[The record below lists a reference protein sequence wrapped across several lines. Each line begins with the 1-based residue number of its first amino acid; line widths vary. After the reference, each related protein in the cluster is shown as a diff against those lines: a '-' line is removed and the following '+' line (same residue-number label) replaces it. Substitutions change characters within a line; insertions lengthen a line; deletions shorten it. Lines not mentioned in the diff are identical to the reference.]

1 MLIPVLKRL
10 LFVDDE
16 PLIRELYGTLGATLG
31 KGHEIHTAASAG
43 EALNLLDEKNFE
55 VVVSDLAMPEMDGI
69 EFLNEVVR
77 AYPQSARIVISG
89 FADRMK
95 VAECL
100 TVGHRFFSKPFN
112 LNGLSVLL
120 RRICQYSYLVSN
132 DRIRRMVCGTGA
144 LPTPPETYMRLRELV
159 ASPYAHID
167 EISAVIE
174 EDAGF
179 STKLL
184 QIVNSAQFGIGRQI
198 VAPSEAVQIAGLEII
213 KALMICTQVFGF
225 YERQGSRPAA
235 FKDLW
240 RHSVNT
246 AVAARKVAMVEG
258 LSTEAADECFF
269 AGLLHDIGKLIL
281 AANAEREYAVAME
294 LAAKASLPLDQAEMG
309 LFTSTHA
316 HVGAYLLAL
325 WGVPDSVITAV
336 ELHHSLDPN
345 RITKFDAAI
354 AVHVAQNLEL
364 GGARK
369 KLLNMALLEKL
380 GLTDRLAIWEKAI
393 AAPNN

>member
-1 MLIPVLKRL
+1 MIIPVLKRL

-43 EALNLLDEKNFE
+43 EALDLLDEKTFD

-77 AYPQSARIVISG
+77 GYPQSARIVISG
-89 FADRMK
+89 FADRLK

-100 TVGHRFFSKPFN
+100 TVGHRFFTKPFN

-132 DRIRRMVCGTGA
+132 DRVRKMVCGTGA
-144 LPTPPETYMRLRELV
+144 LPTPPETYVRLRELV

-167 EISAVIE
+167 DISAIVE
-174 EDAGF
+174 EDPGL

-184 QIVNSAQFGIGRQI
+184 HIVNSAQFGIGRQI
-198 VAPSEAVQIAGLEII
+198 VAPSEAVQIAGIEII
-213 KALMICTQVFGF
+213 KALILSAQVFGF
-225 YERQGSRPAA
+225 YERHSFNRGA
-235 FKDLW
+235 FKHLW
-240 RHSVNT
+240 AHSVNT
-246 AVAARKVAMVEG
+246 AIAARKLAILEG
-258 LSTEAADECFF
+258 LPSEAVEECFF

-281 AANAEREYAVAME
+281 AANAEREYEVAME
-294 LAAKASLPLDQAEMG
+294 LASKASLPLEQAEMG
-309 LFTSTHA
+309 LFSSTHA

-336 ELHHSLDPN
+336 ELHHSLDSN
-345 RITKFDAAI
+345 RISGFDIAV
-354 AVHVAQNLEL
+354 AVHVAQNLEP

-369 KLLNMALLEKL
+369 KLLNTALL
-380 GLTDRLAIWEKAI
+380 
-393 AAPNN
+393 

>member
-1 MLIPVLKRL
+1 MIIPVLKRL

-31 KGHEIHTAASAG
+31 KGHEVHTAGSAV
-43 EALNLLDEKNFE
+43 EALDLLDEKNFD
-55 VVVSDLAMPEMDGI
+55 VVVSDLTMPEMDGI

-89 FADRMK
+89 FADRLK

-100 TVGHRFFSKPFN
+100 TVGHRFFTKPFN

-132 DRIRRMVCGTGA
+132 DRVRKMVCGTGA
-144 LPTPPETYMRLRELV
+144 LPTPPETYVRLRELV

-167 EISAVIE
+167 DISAIVE
-174 EDAGF
+174 EDPGL

-184 QIVNSAQFGIGRQI
+184 HIVNSAQFGIGRQV
-198 VAPSEAVQIAGLEII
+198 VAPSEAVQIAGVEII
-213 KALMICTQVFGF
+213 KALMLSSQAFSF
-225 YERQGSRPAA
+225 YERHSYTQTA
-235 FKDLW
+235 FKGLW
-240 RHSVNT
+240 THSVNT
-246 AVAARKVAMVEG
+246 AIAARKLAIVEG
-258 LSTEAADECFF
+258 LPVEAAEECFF

-281 AANAEREYAVAME
+281 AANAEREYSVAME
-294 LAAKASLPLDQAEMG
+294 LAAKASLPIEQAEMG
-309 LFTSTHA
+309 LFSSTHA

-325 WGVPDSVITAV
+325 WGVPESVITAV
-336 ELHHSLDPN
+336 ELHHTLDPD
-345 RITKFDAAI
+345 RIAGFDTAV

-369 KLLNMALLEKL
+369 KLLNTALLEKL
-380 GLTDRLAIWEKAI
+380 GLMDRLPVWEEAI
-393 AAPNN
+393 AAPK

>member
-1 MLIPVLKRL
+1 MIILVLKRL

-16 PLIRELYGTLGATLG
+16 PLIRELYGTLGSTLG
-31 KGHEIHTAASAG
+31 KGHEVHTAASAG
-43 EALNLLDEKNFE
+43 EALDLLDEKNFD

-69 EFLNEVVR
+69 EFLSEVVR
-77 AYPQSARIVISG
+77 GYPQSARIVISG
-89 FADRMK
+89 FADRLK

-100 TVGHRFFSKPFN
+100 TVGHRFFTKPFN

-132 DRIRRMVCGTGA
+132 DRVRKMVCGTGA
-144 LPTPPETYMRLRELV
+144 LPTPPETYVRLRELV

-167 EISAVIE
+167 DISAIVE
-174 EDAGF
+174 EDPGL

-184 QIVNSAQFGIGRQI
+184 HIVNSAQFGIGRQI
-198 VAPSEAVQIAGLEII
+198 VAPSEAVQIAGIEII
-213 KALMICTQVFGF
+213 KALILSGQVFGF
-225 YERQGSRPAA
+225 YERQNFNRGA

-240 RHSVNT
+240 AHSVNT
-246 AVAARKVAMVEG
+246 AIAARKLAILEG
-258 LSTEAADECFF
+258 LPTDAAEECFF

-281 AANAEREYAVAME
+281 AANAEREYSVAME
-294 LAAKASLPLDQAEMG
+294 LAAKASLPIEQAEMG
-309 LFTSTHA
+309 LFSSTHA

-336 ELHHSLDPN
+336 ELHHTLDGN
-345 RITKFDAAI
+345 RISGFDTAV
-354 AVHVAQNLEL
+354 AVHVAQNLEP

-369 KLLNMALLEKL
+369 KLLNTSLLEKL
-380 GLTDRLAIWEKAI
+380 GVMDRLPVWEEAI
-393 AAPNN
+393 AAPN

>member
-1 MLIPVLKRL
+1 MLIAVPKRL

-31 KGHEIHTAASAG
+31 KGHEVHTAANAV
-43 EALNLLDEKNFE
+43 EALDLLDEKNFD

-89 FADRMK
+89 FADRLK

-120 RRICQYSYLVSN
+120 RRICHYSYLISN
-132 DRIRRMVCGTGA
+132 DRIRKMVCGTGA
-144 LPTPPETYMRLRELV
+144 LPTPPETYVRLRELL
-159 ASPYAHID
+159 ASPYAHVD
-167 EISAVIE
+167 DISTIVE
-174 EDAGF
+174 EDPGL

-184 QIVNSAQFGIGRQI
+184 HIVNSAQFGTARRI
-198 VAPSEAVQIAGLEII
+198 VAPSEAVQVAGVEII
-213 KALMICTQVFGF
+213 KALMLGAQAFTF
-225 YERQGSRPAA
+225 YDRHSYTRTA

-240 RHSVNT
+240 VHSINT
-246 AVAARKVAMVEG
+246 AIAARKLALVEG
-258 LSTEAADECFF
+258 MPSEAAEECFF

-281 AANAEREYAVAME
+281 AANSEREYGVAME
-294 LAAKASLPLDQAEMG
+294 LSTKAGLPLEQAEMG
-309 LFTSTHA
+309 IFATTHA

-325 WGVPDSVITAV
+325 WGVPDSVISAV
-336 ELHHSLDPN
+336 ELHHTLDPT
-345 RITKFDAAI
+345 RITEFDTAL
-354 AVHVAQNLEL
+354 AVHVAQNLEP

-369 KLLNMALLEKL
+369 KLLNTALLEKL
-380 GLTDRLAIWEKAI
+380 GLMERLPVWEEAV
-393 AAPNN
+393 ALQH

>member
-1 MLIPVLKRL
+1 MIILVLKRL

-16 PLIRELYGTLGATLG
+16 PLIRELYGTLGSTLG
-31 KGHEIHTAASAG
+31 KGHEVHTAASAG
-43 EALNLLDEKNFE
+43 EALDLLDEKNFD

-69 EFLNEVVR
+69 EFLSEVVR
-77 AYPQSARIVISG
+77 GYPQSARIVISG
-89 FADRMK
+89 FADRLK

-100 TVGHRFFSKPFN
+100 TVGHRFFTKPFN

-132 DRIRRMVCGTGA
+132 DRVRKMVCGTGA
-144 LPTPPETYMRLRELV
+144 LPTPPETYVRLRELV

-167 EISAVIE
+167 DISAIVE
-174 EDAGF
+174 EDPGL

-184 QIVNSAQFGIGRQI
+184 HIVNSAQFGIGRQI
-198 VAPSEAVQIAGLEII
+198 VAPSEAVQIAGIEII
-213 KALMICTQVFGF
+213 KALILSAQVFGF
-225 YERQGSRPAA
+225 YERQNFNRGA

-240 RHSVNT
+240 AHSVNT
-246 AVAARKVAMVEG
+246 AIAARKLAILEG
-258 LSTEAADECFF
+258 LPTDAAEECFF

-281 AANAEREYAVAME
+281 AANAEREYSVAME
-294 LAAKASLPLDQAEMG
+294 LAAKASLPIEQAEMG
-309 LFTSTHA
+309 LFSSTHA

-336 ELHHSLDPN
+336 ELHHTLDGN
-345 RITKFDAAI
+345 RIRGFVTAV
-354 AVHVAQNLEL
+354 AVHVAQNLEP

-369 KLLNMALLEKL
+369 KLLNTSLLEKL
-380 GLTDRLAIWEKAI
+380 GVMDRLPVWEEAI
-393 AAPNN
+393 AAPN

>member
-1 MLIPVLKRL
+1 MIILVLKRL

-16 PLIRELYGTLGATLG
+16 PLIRELYGTLGSTLG
-31 KGHEIHTAASAG
+31 KGHEVHTAASAG
-43 EALNLLDEKNFE
+43 EALDLLDEKNFD

-69 EFLNEVVR
+69 EFLSEVVR
-77 AYPQSARIVISG
+77 GYPQSARIVISG
-89 FADRMK
+89 FADRLK

-100 TVGHRFFSKPFN
+100 TVGHRFFTKPFN

-132 DRIRRMVCGTGA
+132 DRVRKMVCGTGA
-144 LPTPPETYMRLRELV
+144 LPTPPETYIRLRELV

-167 EISAVIE
+167 DISAIVE
-174 EDAGF
+174 EDPGL

-184 QIVNSAQFGIGRQI
+184 HIVNSAQFGIGRQI
-198 VAPSEAVQIAGLEII
+198 VAPSEAVQIAGIEII
-213 KALMICTQVFGF
+213 KALILSAQVFGF
-225 YERQGSRPAA
+225 YERQNFNRGA

-240 RHSVNT
+240 AHSVNT
-246 AVAARKVAMVEG
+246 AIAARKLAILEG
-258 LSTEAADECFF
+258 LPTDAAEECFF

-281 AANAEREYAVAME
+281 AANAEREYSVAME
-294 LAAKASLPLDQAEMG
+294 LAAKASLPIEQAEMG
-309 LFTSTHA
+309 LFSSTHA

-336 ELHHSLDPN
+336 ELHHTLDGN
-345 RITKFDAAI
+345 RISGFDTAV
-354 AVHVAQNLEL
+354 AVHVAQNLEP

-369 KLLNMALLEKL
+369 KLLNTSLLEKL
-380 GLTDRLAIWEKAI
+380 GLMDRLPVWEEAI
-393 AAPNN
+393 AAPN

>member
-1 MLIPVLKRL
+1 MIIPVLKRL

-16 PLIRELYGTLGATLG
+16 PLIRELYSTLGATLG
-31 KGHEIHTAASAG
+31 KGHEVHTAANAV
-43 EALNLLDEKNFE
+43 EALDLLDEKNFD

-89 FADRMK
+89 FADRLK

-100 TVGHRFFSKPFN
+100 TVGHRFFSKPFH

-132 DRIRRMVCGTGA
+132 DRVRKMVCGTGA
-144 LPTPPETYMRLRELV
+144 LPTPPETYVRLRELV
-159 ASPYAHID
+159 ASPHAHID
-167 EISAVIE
+167 DISAVVE
-174 EDAGF
+174 EDPGL

-184 QIVNSAQFGIGRQI
+184 HIVNSAQFGMARQI

-213 KALMICTQVFGF
+213 KALVLGSQVFNF
-225 YERQGSRPAA
+225 YDRHNYTRSA

-240 RHSVNT
+240 THSVNT
-246 AVAARKVAMVEG
+246 AVAARKVALVEG
-258 LSTEAADECFF
+258 LPMDAAEECFF

-281 AANAEREYAVAME
+281 AANAEREYGVAME
-294 LAAKASLPLDQAEMG
+294 LSSKAGLPLEQAEMG
-309 LFTSTHA
+309 IFASTHA

-325 WGVPDSVITAV
+325 WGVPDSVISAV
-336 ELHHSLDPN
+336 ELHHTLDPS
-345 RITKFDAAI
+345 RITGFDAAL
-354 AVHVAQNLEL
+354 AVHVAQNLEP

-369 KLLNMALLEKL
+369 KLLNTALLEKL
-380 GLTDRLAIWEKAI
+380 GLMDRLPVWEEAI
-393 AAPNN
+393 AAQS

>member
-1 MLIPVLKRL
+1 MIILVLKRL

-16 PLIRELYGTLGATLG
+16 PLIRELYGTLGSTLG
-31 KGHEIHTAASAG
+31 KGHEVHTAASAG
-43 EALNLLDEKNFE
+43 EALDLLDEKNFD

-69 EFLNEVVR
+69 EFLSEVVR
-77 AYPQSARIVISG
+77 GYPQSARIVISG
-89 FADRMK
+89 FADRLK

-100 TVGHRFFSKPFN
+100 TVGHRFFTKPFN

-132 DRIRRMVCGTGA
+132 DRVRKMVCGTGA
-144 LPTPPETYMRLRELV
+144 LPTPPETYIRLRELV

-167 EISAVIE
+167 DISAIVE
-174 EDAGF
+174 EDPGL

-184 QIVNSAQFGIGRQI
+184 HIVNSAQFGIGRQI
-198 VAPSEAVQIAGLEII
+198 VAPSEAVQIAGIEII
-213 KALMICTQVFGF
+213 KALILSAQVFGF
-225 YERQGSRPAA
+225 YERQNFNRGA

-240 RHSVNT
+240 AHSVNT
-246 AVAARKVAMVEG
+246 AIAARKLAILEG
-258 LSTEAADECFF
+258 LPTDAAEECFF

-281 AANAEREYAVAME
+281 AANAEREYSVAME
-294 LAAKASLPLDQAEMG
+294 LAAKASLPIEQAEMG
-309 LFTSTHA
+309 LFSSTHA

-336 ELHHSLDPN
+336 ELHHTLDGN
-345 RITKFDAAI
+345 RISGFDTAV
-354 AVHVAQNLEL
+354 AVHVAQNLEP

-369 KLLNMALLEKL
+369 KLLNTSLLEKL
-380 GLTDRLAIWEKAI
+380 GVMDRLPVWEEAI
-393 AAPNN
+393 AAPN